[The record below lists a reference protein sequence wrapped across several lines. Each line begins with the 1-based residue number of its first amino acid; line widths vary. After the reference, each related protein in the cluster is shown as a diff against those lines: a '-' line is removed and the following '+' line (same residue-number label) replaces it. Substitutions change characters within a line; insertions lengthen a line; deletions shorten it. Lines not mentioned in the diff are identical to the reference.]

1 MAFGGSAIFSND
13 PNIGIRQMGLEHLIP
28 PPLTT
33 MTRKGRG
40 EVDARRRRAYV
51 NAPSKPA
58 VREGAT
64 SAKPQRVKLEEQK
77 RQEQRKQAGQR
88 VSEMLNPVKRA
99 ASSMQSRAA
108 ATPAVARPTMSLA
121 KQADN
126 IMDFKPDAGRPYMLP
141 SNVFG
146 DPYDYVMDGNFTPYN
161 TLNSIDK
168 MTPASRAKYEKA
180 KKLENAGATDLPW
193 MDMSRMFA

>member
-58 VREGAT
+58 MREGAT

-77 RQEQRKQAGQR
+77 RQQQRQQAGQR
-88 VSEMLNPVKRA
+88 VSEMLDPTKRA
-99 ASSMQSRAA
+99 ASAMRSRAA
-108 ATPAVARPTMSLA
+108 APPMVAAPTMSLA

-126 IMDFKPDAGRPYMLP
+126 IVDFKPDAGLPILP
-141 SNVFG
+141 SAAFG
-146 DPYDYVMDGNFTPYN
+146 EPEQYRTQSGGIYN
-161 TLNSIDK
+161 TLSPIESMNPQSRARYEKRRK
-168 MTPASRAKYEKA
+168 MTET
-180 KKLENAGATDLPW
+180 GATDLPE
-193 MDMSRMFA
+193 MRMSRMFA

>member
-51 NAPSKPA
+51 NAPSKPT

-64 SAKPQRVKLEEQK
+64 SAQPQRVKLQEQK
-77 RQEQRKQAGQR
+77 RQQQRKMAEEQ
-88 VSEMLNPVKRA
+88 VSMMLDPVKRA
-99 ASSMQSRAA
+99 TASMRARTA
-108 ATPAVARPTMSLA
+108 APPAVARPTMSLA

-126 IMDFKPDAGRPYMLP
+126 IIDFTPDAGLPILP

-146 DPYDYVMDGNFTPYN
+146 DPEQYRTQSGGIYN
-161 TLNSIDK
+161 TLSPIESMN
-168 MTPASRAKYEKA
+168 PASRRRYERA
-180 KKLENAGATDLPW
+180 GKLKEAGATDLPG
-193 MDMSRMFA
+193 MSMSRMFA